1 MTNPSSSPLF
11 LYPFMRPH
19 ACPPCAPS
27 VGLLAGFLSDIVSM
41 GVFANRGSTY
51 KSLHGTVE
59 SVTVVAAEL
68 GVDTLERGVTL
79 GLRLLDTVVE
89 GDISGLF
96 WYCVVWVS
104 PRKGRSV
111 LNAGVGLGSSPRI
124 TQHPISNVIAPSFS
138 QSPKPKKNIRT
149 RYGEPSGCCG
159 AAMRSWTLH
168 K

>member
-1 MTNPSSSPLF
+1 
-11 LYPFMRPH
+11 
-19 ACPPCAPS
+19 
-27 VGLLAGFLSDIVSM
+27 M

-96 WYCVVWVS
+96 FFFFLSSFDFPQRKRRIACRRWSGVIPKDHPTSNIQRHS
-104 PRKGRSV
+104 PF
-111 LNAGVGLGSSPRI
+111 LL
-124 TQHPISNVIAPSFS
+124 PISKTKEKYTHPL
-138 QSPKPKKNIRT
+138 R
-149 RYGEPSGCCG
+149 
-159 AAMRSWTLH
+159 
-168 K
+168 